1 MKKNEN
7 NNTSIPLFPPSG
19 ERGLLLKVCGMK
31 YVENI
36 QQVAVLRPDYLGF
49 IFYEKSK
56 RNFEGIIPE
65 FSNSIKKTGVFVNEY
80 IEIVISLVE
89 EYRLDAIQLH
99 GDESVEYVT
108 DLKNQLVERRAL
120 FIEENKQIKKKKN
133 QHYISKNKVEL
144 IKVFGIKDEFNF
156 DVLKPYL
163 EVVDFFLFDTKG
175 KERGG
180 NGTKFDWSV
189 LEKYPF
195 DTPFFLSGGI
205 GLEDV
210 EEVQKIMKSDLPIYA
225 LDVNSQFESKPGV
238 KKIEE
243 LEKFKKNVITNVVK

>member
-19 ERGLLLKVCGMK
+19 ERGLSLKVCGMK

-36 QQVAVLRPDYLGF
+36 QQVAALQPDYLGF

-65 FSNSIKKTGVFVNEY
+65 LPKSIKKTGVFVNEY

-89 EYRLDAIQLH
+89 EYQLDAIQLH

-108 DLKNQLVERRAL
+108 DLKNQLIERRAL
-120 FIEENKQIKKKKN
+120 FIEENKHQKK
-133 QHYISKNKVEL
+133 QKNKQYVSENEVEI

-156 DVLKPYL
+156 DVLKPYVA
-163 EVVDFFLFDTKG
+163 VVDFFLFDTKG

-195 DTPFFLSGGI
+195 KKPFFLSGGI
-205 GLEDV
+205 GLEDLEQIQIV
-210 EEVQKIMKSDLPIYA
+210 LKTNLPIYGI
-225 LDVNSQFESKPGV
+225 DVNSKFEVEPGV

-243 LEKFKKNVITNVVK
+243 LKEFKKEISV

>member
-1 MKKNEN
+1 MK
-7 NNTSIPLFPPSG
+7 
-19 ERGLLLKVCGMK
+19 LKVCGMK
-31 YVENI
+31 YIENI
-36 QQVAVLRPDYLGF
+36 QQVAALQPDYLGF

-65 FSNSIKKTGVFVNEY
+65 FSKSIKKTGVFVNEY

-89 EYRLDAIQLH
+89 EYQLDAIQLH

-108 DLKNQLVERRAL
+108 DLKNQLIERRAL
-120 FIEENKQIKKKKN
+120 FIEENKHQKK
-133 QHYISKNKVEL
+133 QKNKQYVSENEVEI

-156 DVLKPYL
+156 DVLKPYVA
-163 EVVDFFLFDTKG
+163 VVDFFLFDTKG

-195 DTPFFLSGGI
+195 KKPFFLSGGI
-205 GLEDV
+205 GLEDLEQIQIV
-210 EEVQKIMKSDLPIYA
+210 LKTNLPIYGI
-225 LDVNSQFESKPGV
+225 DVNSKFEVEPGV

-243 LEKFKKNVITNVVK
+243 LKEFKKEISV

>member
-1 MKKNEN
+1 MKF
-7 NNTSIPLFPPSG
+7 T
-19 ERGLLLKVCGMK
+19 
-31 YVENI
+31 ENI
-36 QQVAVLRPDYLGF
+36 QQVAELQPDYLGF

-80 IEIVISLVE
+80 VEILISLVE

-99 GDESVEYVT
+99 GDESVEYIQE
-108 DLKNQLVERRAL
+108 LKRQFESSRELKV
-120 FIEENKQIKKKKN
+120 EENKTIKKQKN
-133 QHYISKNKVEL
+133 KHYISKSEVEI

-195 DTPFFLSGGI
+195 DKPFFLSGGI
-205 GLEDV
+205 GLNDV
-210 EEVQKIMKSDLPIYA
+210 EEVQKIMKSDLSIYA
-225 LDVNSQFESKPGV
+225 LDVNSKFESKPGV
-238 KKIEE
+238 KKIEALKE
-243 LEKFKKNVITNVVK
+243 FKNNVITKEV

>member
-1 MKKNEN
+1 MK
-7 NNTSIPLFPPSG
+7 
-19 ERGLLLKVCGMK
+19 LKVCGMK

-36 QQVAVLRPDYLGF
+36 QQVADLLPDYLGF

-65 FSNSIKKTGVFVNEY
+65 LPTSIKKTGVFVNEY
-80 IEIVISLVE
+80 KEILISLVE
-89 EYRLDAIQLH
+89 EYGLDAIQLH

-108 DLKNQLVERRAL
+108 GLKKQFADRRAL

-133 QHYISKNKVEL
+133 QHKISKNEVEI

-156 DVLKPYL
+156 DILKPYL
-163 EVVDFFLFDTKG
+163 EVVDYFLFDTKG

-180 NGTKFDWSV
+180 NGTKFEWSV
-189 LEKYPF
+189 LEKYPYEK
-195 DTPFFLSGGI
+195 PFFLSGGI

-210 EEVQKIMKSDLPIYA
+210 ERIQIVLNSNLPIYA
-225 LDVNSQFESKPGV
+225 LDVNSKFESKPGV

-243 LEKFKKNVITNVVK
+243 LKEFKNNVITNTVK

>member
-1 MKKNEN
+1 MK
-7 NNTSIPLFPPSG
+7 
-19 ERGLLLKVCGMK
+19 LKICGMK
-31 YVENI
+31 FTENI
-36 QQVAVLRPDYLGF
+36 QQVANLQPDYLGF

-99 GDESVEYVT
+99 GDESVEYIVN
-108 DLKNQLVERRAL
+108 LKKQLAENRAL
-120 FIEENKQIKKKKN
+120 FIEENKTIKKKKN
-133 QHYISKNKVEL
+133 QHYISKNEVEV

-163 EVVDFFLFDTKG
+163 EVVDYFLFDTKG

-195 DTPFFLSGGI
+195 EKPFFLSGGI
-205 GLEDV
+205 GLKDV
-210 EEVQKIMKSDLPIYA
+210 DEVQKIMKSNLPIYA
-225 LDVNSQFESKPGV
+225 LDINSKFESKPGV

-243 LEKFKKNVITNVVK
+243 LKEFRKNVITNVV

>member
-1 MKKNEN
+1 MK
-7 NNTSIPLFPPSG
+7 
-19 ERGLLLKVCGMK
+19 LKVCGMK

-36 QQVAVLRPDYLGF
+36 EQIVGLKPDYLGF

-65 FSNSIKKTGVFVNEY
+65 FSKSIKKTGVFVNEY
-80 IEIVISLVE
+80 IEIIISLVE

-99 GDESVEYVT
+99 GDESLEYVA
-108 DLKNQLVERRAL
+108 DLKNQLKERRTL
-120 FIEENKQIKKKKN
+120 FLDENKQIKKKKN
-133 QHYISKNKVEL
+133 KHYISENEVEL

-156 DVLKPYL
+156 DYLKPYL

-180 NGTKFDWSV
+180 NGTKFDWSI
-189 LEKYPF
+189 LKKYPF
-195 DTPFFLSGGI
+195 RKPFFLSGGI

-210 EEVQKIMKSDLPIYA
+210 ESVQEIIKSNLPIYA
-225 LDVNSQFESKPGV
+225 LDINSKFELKPGLKNINEV
-238 KKIEE
+238 KN
-243 LEKFKKNVITNVVK
+243 FKNTL